1 MKKLQYFVDGSSNR
15 VTTLLEYHQT
25 FADISVSWYT
35 ISLTFRIH
43 FQQMKMANLC
53 RLLTKMMP
61 VSSHQNKHHV
71 SRSNLPTPRELLPA
85 LPYFIDVMAQPAL
98 SVCPIA
104 LETTTSSEV
113 SLAEWR
119 FCFCNSPA
127 CQCYHLTFPQFTVL
141 LATRLPQRTAA
152 ISC

>member
-1 MKKLQYFVDGSSNR
+1 
-15 VTTLLEYHQT
+15 
-25 FADISVSWYT
+25 
-35 ISLTFRIH
+35 
-43 FQQMKMANLC
+43 MKMANLC
-53 RLLTKMMP
+53 HLLTKMMP

-85 LPYFIDVMAQPAL
+85 LPYFSDIMAQPAQ

-119 FCFCNSPA
+119 FCFRNSPA
-127 CQCYHLTFPQFTVL
+127 CQCYHLTLYWEKIKFDEFMDDDTCVKLNTININIL
-141 LATRLPQRTAA
+141 LAL
-152 ISC
+152 SL